1 MTAPMTMNEASAALN
16 DVPAKFLNN
25 NCVRDAQWRLA
36 DAIQLACH
44 GRFEYDAA
52 PDYVVKAVND
62 LASWLDCAA
71 RR

>member
-1 MTAPMTMNEASAALN
+1 MTAPLTMNEASAALN

-44 GRFEYDAA
+44 GGFEYEAA
-52 PDYVVKAVND
+52 PSYVVKAVND
-62 LASWLDCAA
+62 LASWLSYIK
-71 RR
+71 